1 MSSFLKT
8 LQSFNGLV
16 FMNIFKQS
24 VMAIMLIYCCNT
36 GMAAEFKQSVGAGLQ
51 YGGVI
56 GWQGAL
62 LNSNNSKFK
71 LGFGYTGTSF
81 GYERFILPNVSLG
94 GQLFGNQYIAGGAI
108 SANYYLSSGTT
119 KGWVFGIDFF
129 RAYNSGEQALDS
141 IIRYFEFVFDTD
153 LVDYDARLKNG
164 ISISI
169 GYQF

>member
-1 MSSFLKT
+1 
-8 LQSFNGLV
+8 
-16 FMNIFKQS
+16 MNIFKQS

-153 LVDYDARLKNG
+153 LVDYDAKLKNG